1 MVVDKYS
8 GDGFHF
14 SYSVTESPRDSE
26 YKLHIHDDYEI
37 LCVES
42 GTVGYIVE
50 GTVYE
55 LLPGSLVLMRS
66 AEVHKLIVYG
76 DEIYKRYT
84 INFKPETL
92 LRYGFSPTLLDAF
105 VQRGIGER
113 NLYVPENFS
122 GISPLG
128 IFSQMRAGISKIK
141 EDTVV
146 VANLSALLCAINTI
160 FYDRAEAHESHMDD
174 YEKNVLSFVNEHI
187 LEDITLSEIS
197 KEMHMS
203 SSQLNRTF
211 NKITGTSVYNYI
223 IKKRLIYAQGMIS
236 RGQNAISASQACG
249 FKDYSS
255 FFRLYKKHFGHS
267 PTDDKSKLRT
277 V

>member
-1 MVVDKYS
+1 M
-8 GDGFHF
+8 
-14 SYSVTESPRDSE
+14 
-26 YKLHIHDDYEI
+26 
-37 LCVES
+37 
-42 GTVGYIVE
+42 
-50 GTVYE
+50 
-55 LLPGSLVLMRS
+55 
-66 AEVHKLIVYG
+66 
-76 DEIYKRYT
+76 
-84 INFKPETL
+84 
-92 LRYGFSPTLLDAF
+92 
-105 VQRGIGER
+105 
-113 NLYVPENFS
+113 
-122 GISPLG
+122 
-128 IFSQMRAGISKIK
+128 
-141 EDTVV
+141 

-160 FYDRAEAHESHMDD
+160 FYDRASAHESHMDD